1 MLHVFLWKLC
11 CMSKA
16 FVIAL
21 REEVN
26 YIDHIH
32 GSPIVFSGVGKINAA
47 LAAYELISKGF
58 TEIINIGSCGSKKY
72 HLGDI
77 IKVGRVYQD
86 IDATPISPYGL
97 TPFEEE
103 SHFIELDPTSEHS
116 CFTTDYFYD
125 HLQLSKY
132 SPSYIE
138 MINTCSVFDMELYGI
153 AKTCKRFNVKLSA
166 YKWVSDDGDFSKW
179 AENCEISSRHVIEM
193 LAQ

>member
-1 MLHVFLWKLC
+1 
-11 CMSKA
+11 MSRA

-21 REEVN
+21 REEVSHVEQIN
-26 YIDHIH
+26 
-32 GSPIVFSGVGKINAA
+32 GCPILFSGVGKINAA
-47 LAAYELISKGF
+47 LAAYDLIHKGF

-72 HLGDI
+72 PLGEI
-77 IKVGRVYQD
+77 IKVGKVYQD

-103 SHFIELDPTSEHS
+103 SHFIELDSTSDHS

-125 HLQLSKY
+125 HLQLEKY
-132 SPSYIE
+132 SPAYVE
-138 MINTCSVFDMELYGI
+138 MVKKSSVFDMELYGI
-153 AKTCKRFNVKLSA
+153 AKACKRFNVKLTA

-193 LAQ
+193 LAAQSSNV